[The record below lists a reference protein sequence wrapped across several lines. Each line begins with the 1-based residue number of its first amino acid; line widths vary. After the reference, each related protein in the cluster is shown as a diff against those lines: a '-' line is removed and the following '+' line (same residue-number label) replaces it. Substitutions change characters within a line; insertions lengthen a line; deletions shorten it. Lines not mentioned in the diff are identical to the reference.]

1 MKYTPIILREILRS
15 LIRKLEETPEQFVRR
30 PGRDF
35 TRSRTLSF
43 ETVISL
49 LLTMSENSVGKALIE
64 RFKNREDTPSA
75 SAFVQQREKLLPAA
89 IEMLFQRFTACL
101 HPARRFQGYR
111 LLAADGS
118 DLKSAAYPG
127 DPASYRPGT
136 ERQHGWNLWH
146 LNALYDLQNSI
157 YTDVIVQK
165 EHEKDEKAALCAM
178 VDRSAVSGPVILL
191 ADRGYEACNN
201 LAHLERKG
209 WKYLIRLRD
218 KNRTVAYG
226 LKLPDT
232 AQFDIPVQLTL
243 GRPTVRQ
250 LEQQGLVVPAS
261 YYRVP
266 PQMTFDD
273 LEPKSTGFAVFSFR
287 IVRIETENNNTE
299 LLITNLDPRRF
310 PPAALKHL
318 YAMRWGI
325 ETSFRSLKYAIGLI
339 HLHAKKP
346 DLVLQ
351 EIFASF
357 LIFNFTQASVWVVD
371 TTQGTSKYK
380 CHVNFSDAVFA
391 CCAFLRDSLANPIP
405 LLRRKLLP
413 FRPGRSSPRPK
424 ITGNRIS
431 SCYACAR

>member
-1 MKYTPIILREILRS
+1 MKYTPIVLREMLRS
-15 LIRKLEETPEQFVRR
+15 LIRKLGETPERFVRR

-35 TRSRTLSF
+35 TRPRTLSF

-49 LLTMSENSVGKALIE
+49 LLTMSENSVGKALME
-64 RFKNREDTPSA
+64 RFQNREDTPSA
-75 SAFVQQREKLLPAA
+75 SAFVQQREKLLPTAM
-89 IEMLFQRFTACL
+89 ETLYRRFTACL
-101 HPARRFQGYR
+101 RPAGRFQGYR

-146 LNALYDLQNSI
+146 LNALYDLQNGI

-209 WKYLIRLRD
+209 WSYLIRLRD
-218 KNRTVAYG
+218 KNRAVAYG

-243 GRPTVRQ
+243 GRQTARQ
-250 LEQQGLVVPAS
+250 LEQQGLVVPDS

-273 LEPKSTGFAVFSFR
+273 LEPGSAGFAVLSVR
-287 IVRIETENNNTE
+287 IVRIETENSNTE
-299 LLITNLDPRRF
+299 LLITNLDPKRF
-310 PPAALKHL
+310 PPAALKRL

-325 ETSFRSLKYAIGLI
+325 ETSFRSLKYAVGLI

-351 EIFASF
+351 EIFSSF
-357 LIFNFTQASVWVVD
+357 LVFNFTQASIWAAD
-371 TTQGTSKYK
+371 AAQGASKYK
-380 CHVNFSDAVFA
+380 RRVNFSDAVFA
-391 CCAFLRDSLANPIP
+391 CCAFLRQPISDPLP

-413 FRPGRSSPRPK
+413 VRPGRTAPRPK

-431 SCYACAR
+431 SCYASAR

>member
-1 MKYTPIILREILRS
+1 MKHTPAILRGILHC
-15 LIRKLEETPEQFVRR
+15 LIRKLGEAPEQFVRR

-35 TRSRTLSF
+35 TRPRTLTF

-49 LLTMSENSVGKALIE
+49 LLTMSENSVGKALIG

-75 SAFVQQREKLLPAA
+75 SAFVQQREKLLPTAL
-89 IEMLFQRFTACL
+89 ETLFQRFTACL
-101 HPARRFQGYR
+101 RPAGRFQGYR

-118 DLKSAAYPG
+118 DLKSASYPG

-146 LNALYDLQNSI
+146 LNALYDLQNGI

-178 VDRSAVSGPVILL
+178 VDCSAVSGPVILL

-209 WKYLIRLRD
+209 WNYLIRLRD
-218 KNRTVAYG
+218 KNRAVAYG

-232 AQFDIPVQLTL
+232 AQFDIPVQITL
-243 GRPTVRQ
+243 GRQTVRQ
-250 LEQQGLVVPAS
+250 LEQQGLAVPDS

-266 PQMTFDD
+266 PQMTFDG
-273 LEPKSTGFAVFSFR
+273 LEPKSTDFAALSFR
-287 IVRIETENNNTE
+287 IVRIETINGDTE
-299 LLITNLDPRRF
+299 LLITNLDSEQF

-325 ETSFRSLKYAIGLI
+325 ETSFRSLKYAVGLI

-351 EIFASF
+351 EIFAGF
-357 LIFNFTQASVWVVD
+357 LIFNFTQASTWAVD
-371 TTQGTSKYK
+371 TPQGASKYK
-380 CHVNFSDAVFA
+380 RHVNFSDAVSA
-391 CCAFLRDSLANPIP
+391 CCTFLREPSSDP
-405 LLRRKLLP
+405 LPLFQRKLLP
-413 FRPGRSSPRPK
+413 IRPGRTAPRPK

-431 SCYACAR
+431 SCYASAR

>member
-1 MKYTPIILREILRS
+1 MKYTPIALREMLHS
-15 LIRKLEETPEQFVRR
+15 LIRELGETPEGFVRR

-35 TRSRTLSF
+35 TRHRTLGF
-43 ETVISL
+43 EATISL
-49 LLTMSENSVGKALIE
+49 LLTMSANSVGKALME
-64 RFKNREDTPSA
+64 RFKSRKDTPSA
-75 SAFVQQREKLLPAA
+75 SAFVQQREKLLPTAM
-89 IEMLFQRFTACL
+89 ETLYQRFTACL
-101 HPARRFQGYR
+101 RPAGRFQGYR

-146 LNALYDLQNSI
+146 LNALYDLQNGI

-178 VDRSAVSGPVILL
+178 VDRSPVSGPVILL
-191 ADRGYEACNN
+191 ADRGYESCNN
-201 LAHLERKG
+201 LAHLEGKG
-209 WKYLIRLRD
+209 WNYLIRLRD
-218 KNRTVAYG
+218 KNRAVAYG
-226 LKLPDT
+226 LKLPDA
-232 AQFDIPVQLTL
+232 AQFDISVQITL
-243 GRPTVRQ
+243 GRLTARQ
-250 LEQQGLVVPAS
+250 LEQQGLAVPAS

-273 LEPKSTGFAVFSFR
+273 LEPESSGFAALSFR
-287 IVRIETENNNTE
+287 IVRIETENRDSE
-299 LLITNLDPRRF
+299 LLITNLDPKRF
-310 PPAALKHL
+310 PPAALKRL

-325 ETSFRSLKYAIGLI
+325 ETSFRSLKYAVGLI

-357 LIFNFTQASVWVVD
+357 LIFNFTRASIWVVD
-371 TTQGTSKYK
+371 AAQSASKYH
-380 CHVNFSDAVFA
+380 CRVNFSDAVFA
-391 CCAFLRDSLANPIP
+391 CCAFLRQPISDPLP

-413 FRPGRSSPRPK
+413 VRPGRTAPRPK

-431 SCYACAR
+431 SCYASAR